1 MPFGESLYSCNLGNI
16 CLQILSISTILY
28 FNTFM
33 MINYT
38 EIYRLFKRN
47 ISTCLKEFFVKT
59 DLTAG
64 MLTIILGAMVIS
76 LKKNI
81 PPQFNQKEGHLS
93 KVMSIY
99 ILSTYFHL
107 IKDCMRTFPIL
118 GFSSEVL
125 EMLKGG
131 KSIYYKSF
139 ETNSFPVSKM
149 QRILEPKSQQFQKQH
164 FSG

>member
-1 MPFGESLYSCNLGNI
+1 
-16 CLQILSISTILY
+16 
-28 FNTFM
+28 M

-81 PPQFNQKEGHLS
+81 PPQFN
-93 KVMSIY
+93 
-99 ILSTYFHL
+99 
-107 IKDCMRTFPIL
+107 
-118 GFSSEVL
+118 
-125 EMLKGG
+125 
-131 KSIYYKSF
+131 
-139 ETNSFPVSKM
+139 
-149 QRILEPKSQQFQKQH
+149 
-164 FSG
+164 